1 MPLQTV
7 QAECAKLR
15 QEASH
20 LLQGLLV
27 GKGLTEED
35 LASGMIKLPRLAV
48 QTNMP
53 EVVEG
58 QGLDLVGH
66 ISGRAPDQGS
76 ARSSMQHRPVASG
89 QFWC

>member
-1 MPLQTV
+1 MQIEWAAL
-7 QAECAKLR
+7 K

-27 GKGLTEED
+27 GKGLTKED
-35 LASGMIKLPRLAV
+35 LASGMIELPRLAV

-58 QGLDLVGH
+58 QGLDLVRH
-66 ISGRAPDQGS
+66 ISGRAPDQDFPQ
-76 ARSSMQHRPVASG
+76 SSMQHKSVAS
-89 QFWC
+89 CHS